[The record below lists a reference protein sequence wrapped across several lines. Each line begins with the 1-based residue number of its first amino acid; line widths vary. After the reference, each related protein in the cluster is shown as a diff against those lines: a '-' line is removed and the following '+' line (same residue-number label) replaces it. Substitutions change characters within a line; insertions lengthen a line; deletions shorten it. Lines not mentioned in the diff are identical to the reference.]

1 MAWAGLGEIGLPGKA
16 QDWMREVLERGNMSA
31 VDGARKL
38 GIGLGAEE
46 VRPHFFTCSFKQRF
60 HWLAVTPATQNKRD
74 GLTRAQL
81 LMPAVTIAGWA
92 QVLKSGL
99 HIALQAK
106 DYVSGVRQSILAGGD
121 TTSRQELP
129 ALPLLA
135 MLQIPC
141 KVELLFYP
149 GVKEW
154 HCGAL
159 LGPEVSAP
167 PAQLQDRMRCRR
179 AYILKW
185 PARFAGRMWWVPC

>member
-1 MAWAGLGEIGLPGKA
+1 MWAGQGEIGLPGKA
-16 QDWMREVLERGNMSA
+16 QDWIGEVLERGNMSA

-46 VRPHFFTCSFKQRF
+46 VGPHFSTCSFKQPP
-60 HWLAVTPATQNKRD
+60 HWLLSLLRHR
-74 GLTRAQL
+74 TRETVSL
-81 LMPAVTIAGWA
+81 VPSFSCPAVTMVGWA

-106 DYVSGVRQSILAGGD
+106 DYVSGVRQSILAGGE

-129 ALPLLA
+129 AVPCLA
-135 MLQIPC
+135 MLRIPC
-141 KVELLFYP
+141 RVELLVYI

-154 HCGAL
+154 RCGAL
-159 LGPEVSAP
+159 VGPEVSASL
-167 PAQLQDRMRCRR
+167 AQLQDKLRCRR

-185 PARFAGRMWWVPC
+185 PAHFAGRMWWVPC